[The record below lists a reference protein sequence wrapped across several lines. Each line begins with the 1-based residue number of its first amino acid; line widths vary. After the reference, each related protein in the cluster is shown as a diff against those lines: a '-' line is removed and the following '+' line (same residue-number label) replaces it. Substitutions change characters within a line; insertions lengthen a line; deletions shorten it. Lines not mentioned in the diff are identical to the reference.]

1 MKIISDLHLHSK
13 YSRATSK
20 QLDIPNLEKWAR
32 VKGLNL
38 LGTSDF
44 THPEW
49 IKELKNDLTEDETV
63 RGNFIKLIKE
73 EISEEGDEIRKK
85 RLENALRIGVGH
97 LDKNL

>member
-49 IKELKNDLTEDETV
+49 IKELKADLTEDET
-63 RGNFIKLIKE
+63 GILKSKGGMSFILQTEVSLIYT
-73 EISEEGDEIRKK
+73 DM
-85 RLENALRIGVGH
+85 
-97 LDKNL
+97 DKGRRVII